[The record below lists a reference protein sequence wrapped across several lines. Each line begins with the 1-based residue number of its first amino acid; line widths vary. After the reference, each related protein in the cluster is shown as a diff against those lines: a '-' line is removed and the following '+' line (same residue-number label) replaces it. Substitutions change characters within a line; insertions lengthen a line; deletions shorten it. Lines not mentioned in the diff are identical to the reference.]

1 MDKCYEGP
9 LTGNLKCVVISILL
23 AAFYWFAP
31 QKNKWVLLAILY
43 ITYLL
48 IAWYDHYLCER
59 VLTPTYLRHFYDWA
73 KPPGSMQS
81 KLYKNLCPKAASK
94 ILKVDIIIAITAVLL
109 LPSFLK
115 WNPK

>member
-1 MDKCYEGP
+1 
-9 LTGNLKCVVISILL
+9 
-23 AAFYWFAP
+23 
-31 QKNKWVLLAILY
+31 
-43 ITYLL
+43 
-48 IAWYDHYLCER
+48 
-59 VLTPTYLRHFYDWA
+59 
-73 KPPGSMQS
+73 MQS